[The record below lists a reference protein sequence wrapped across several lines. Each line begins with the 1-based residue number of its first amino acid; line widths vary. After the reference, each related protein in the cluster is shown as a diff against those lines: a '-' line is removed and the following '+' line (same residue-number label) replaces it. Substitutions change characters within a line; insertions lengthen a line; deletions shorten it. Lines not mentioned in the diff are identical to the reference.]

1 MYTFLADV
9 EQGRQCSAFLFQLS
23 YCKQCPFQSAMFFT
37 FLCFSL
43 EILLCKWPTNVVLK
57 C

>member
-23 YCKQCPFQSAMFFT
+23 YYKQCPFQSAMFFT